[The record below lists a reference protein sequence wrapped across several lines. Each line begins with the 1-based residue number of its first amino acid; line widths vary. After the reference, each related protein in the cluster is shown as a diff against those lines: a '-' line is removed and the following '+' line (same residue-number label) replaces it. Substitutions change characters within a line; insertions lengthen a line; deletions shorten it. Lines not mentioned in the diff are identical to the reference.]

1 MSRRIDIDAGE
12 IGPPLDE
19 IIRHIEDGS
28 VAELVIRREGREVAR
43 LSRPGVAAPAPVS
56 HERQYAW
63 DQSRGYRD
71 GGRRSSLGGAIA
83 NFLGLAVIAAGLA
96 FFLAPAYA
104 FFALRSAA
112 LSGDVPALAELVD
125 YGEVRASLRSQMSD
139 DPRAQEPE
147 PSWLENPIEAIR
159 RRLGQAA
166 EEATGAAPNVDPYLT
181 PQALAGLTF
190 GEGHFAAPR
199 SRDGAPTIEL
209 QPEDKPWPGLM
220 HWGPSRTRFRIRD
233 EGGSETILTF
243 TRTGVFAW
251 QLTHVGL
258 PEGGSPD
265 GAGEAEQGVPQAG

>member
-43 LSRPGVAAPAPVS
+43 LSRPGVAAPQPAPE
-56 HERQYAW
+56 ERRYAW
-63 DQSRGYRD
+63 DHAREYRENRRPSV
-71 GGRRSSLGGAIA
+71 GGTIA
-83 NFLGLAVIAAGLA
+83 NLLGLAVLAAALG

-125 YGEVRASLRSQMSD
+125 YGEVRASLRSQFSD

-147 PSWLENPIEAIR
+147 PSWLEDPIEAIR

-166 EEATGAAPNVDPYLT
+166 EEVQGQAPNVDPFLT

-190 GEGHFAAPR
+190 GEGRYAAER
-199 SRDGAPTIEL
+199 SRDGAPTV
-209 QPEDKPWPGLM
+209 QHQASDQPWPGLV

-233 EGGSETILTF
+233 EGGSDTVLTF
-243 TRTGVFAW
+243 TRSGVFAW
-251 QLTHVGL
+251 KLSHIGL
-258 PEGGSPD
+258 PEGGSPP
-265 GAGEAEQGVPQAG
+265 GAGSPDAEGTSARF

>member
-1 MSRRIDIDAGE
+1 M
-12 IGPPLDE
+12 
-19 IIRHIEDGS
+19 
-28 VAELVIRREGREVAR
+28 
-43 LSRPGVAAPAPVS
+43 
-56 HERQYAW
+56 
-63 DQSRGYRD
+63 
-71 GGRRSSLGGAIA
+71 A
-83 NFLGLAVIAAGLA
+83 NFLGLAIIAAGLA

-139 DPRAQEPE
+139 APRAQEPE

-166 EEATGAAPNVDPYLT
+166 EEATGTAPNVDPYLT
-181 PQALAGLTF
+181 PQALAGITF
-190 GEGHFAAPR
+190 GEGHFAAER
-199 SRDGAPTIEL
+199 SRDGAPVV
-209 QPEDKPWPGLM
+209 QHQAEDKPWPGLM

-233 EGGSETILTF
+233 EGGSETVLTF
-243 TRTGVFAW
+243 SRTGVFAW
-251 QLTHVGL
+251 QLTHIGL